1 MNSDGVSRLDT
12 PQRVSGSRR
21 DWHTGGSAAAEG
33 GSAVIIKRLR
43 RDGGRHGPPGASGV
57 TLITYI
63 DNGTDGIEPT
73 ESELVPVLSLD
84 AIPEPGD
91 QELAAEAAEPQTA
104 EAPVAVAT
112 ATPDP
117 DEEPAEVVDE
127 ESLDV
132 EDSTRLY
139 LREIARVPLLT
150 AEEEVVLA
158 KSIELGVRSA
168 NEPWTMILDIHE
180 WTLNETESKTRAKN
194 PAYRLPFA
202 DEAHRIVIAALADDG
217 ALDLLVTAPKVGLT
231 EAIAAAEGDAA
242 ELLEKARNLRA
253 IYNEQLDA
261 ETFGAL
267 LDWVH
272 GDGRRPLVRDEK
284 PIVAMRTWARDEVA
298 IPAVRRWVEA
308 GNDVET
314 VAEMI
319 DDLTVRGREARDHLT
334 SANLRLVVANAKKYM
349 NRGLGFLDLIQE
361 GNAGLMRA
369 VDKFEWQRGFKFST
383 YATWWI
389 RQAIQRGLADQSRTI
404 RIPVHMVETMQRVTR
419 TTRELT
425 LTLGREPT
433 TEEIADE
440 LSKDPR
446 MAITA
451 ERVEEVRRY
460 GRSPISLETPVGEEG
475 DTELGQLIE
484 DPNALRPEELVTEQL
499 LKEQVSRVLDSLE
512 GREERVL
519 RLRFGLDDG
528 RPRTLEEVGK
538 EFGLTRERIRQI
550 ESHALRKLRHPS
562 RSRKLREFVTD

>member
-1 MNSDGVSRLDT
+1 M
-12 PQRVSGSRR
+12 
-21 DWHTGGSAAAEG
+21 
-33 GSAVIIKRLR
+33 I
-43 RDGGRHGPPGASGV
+43 
-57 TLITYI
+57 TLI
-63 DNGTDGIEPT
+63 DQHADGLEPT
-73 ESELVPVLSLD
+73 ESEVAPVLTLD

-91 QELAAEAAEPQTA
+91 HELVAEAATLETTEP
-104 EAPVAVAT
+104 AVAITT
-112 ATPDP
+112 ATPAADP

-158 KSIELGVRSA
+158 KSIELGVRVA
-168 NEPWTMILDIHE
+168 EEPWRAILDIHE
-180 WTLNETESKTRAKN
+180 WTQHDTEAKTRAKN
-194 PAYRLPFA
+194 RVYQLPFA
-202 DEAHRIVIAALADDG
+202 DAAHRIVRDALADDG
-217 ALDLLVTAPKVGLT
+217 AMDLLVTAPKFGLT
-231 EAIAAAEGDAA
+231 ESIAAAEGEAA
-242 ELLEKARNLRA
+242 ELLERARNLRA
-253 IYNEQLDA
+253 IYNEQLDV
-261 ETFGAL
+261 ETFTTL

-272 GDGRRPLVRDEK
+272 GDGRRSLLRDEK
-284 PIVAMRTWARDEVA
+284 PVAAMYAWARDEVA
-298 IPAVRRWVEA
+298 IPAVRRWIEA

-314 VAEMI
+314 VGEMI
-319 DDLTVRGREARDHLT
+319 EDLVGRGRVARDHLT
-334 SANLRLVVANAKKYM
+334 QANLRLVVANAKKYM

-433 TEEIADE
+433 AEEIADE

-451 ERVEEVRRY
+451 DKVEEVRRY

-484 DPNALRPEELVTEQL
+484 DPNAMRPEEMVAEQL

>member
-1 MNSDGVSRLDT
+1 M
-12 PQRVSGSRR
+12 
-21 DWHTGGSAAAEG
+21 
-33 GSAVIIKRLR
+33 
-43 RDGGRHGPPGASGV
+43 
-57 TLITYI
+57 ITFI
-63 DNGTDGIEPT
+63 ENGTEGIEPT

-91 QELAAEAAEPQTA
+91 QELAAAAAEPETVV
-104 EAPVAVAT
+104 PVAVAT
-112 ATPDP
+112 PATADP

-139 LREIARVPLLT
+139 LREIARVPLLS

-158 KSIELGVRSA
+158 KSIELGVRMA
-168 NEPWTMILDIHE
+168 NEPWTAILDIHE
-180 WTLNETESKTRAKN
+180 WTLNDTEAKTRAKN
-194 PAYRLPFA
+194 PAYLLPFA
-202 DEAHRIVIAALADDG
+202 DEAHRIVLAAFADDA
-217 ALDLLVTAPKVGLT
+217 ALDLLTTAPKVGLT
-231 EAIAAAEGDAA
+231 DAIASAEGEAR
-242 ELLEKARNLRA
+242 ELLGKARNLRA

-261 ETFGAL
+261 ETFSAL

-319 DDLTVRGREARDHLT
+319 GDLTTKGRAARDHLT

-484 DPNALRPEELVTEQL
+484 DPNALRPEEVVTEQL

-562 RSRKLREFVTD
+562 RSRKLREFVSD